1 MSLFADPMD
10 MYNNNRG
17 MFRGLVC
24 SPVPPFTEGD
34 GCSESRN
41 AFCDYPSSD
50 EEMEI
55 EELEKKIWR
64 DKQRLKRLKEMAKSG
79 IGKSLLKHHG
89 DDFPESSSKKT
100 MYKTQDGILKYMSKA
115 MERCKAQGFVYG
127 IVLENGK
134 TVAGCSDNLRQW
146 WKDQVRFD
154 RNGPA
159 AIMKHHREI
168 NPADASDLGS
178 EVGEYTAHKLLEL
191 QDTTLGALLSAL
203 MPHCKPPQR
212 RFPLEKGVT
221 PPWWPT
227 GKEEWWDQLS
237 LPEDCRGLPPPYKK
251 PHDLKKLWKVGVL
264 IGVIRH
270 MASDITN
277 IPNLVRRSRSL
288 QEKMTS
294 REGALWLAALNREKA
309 ILDQIQCPLTLS
321 TENNN
326 SCNSLVPATGGDTG
340 LLFPESANYDV
351 EGIGGSHRLNPHYP
365 EFDSNC
371 NSVYKRKFE
380 GDLGISM
387 HPTLLTCENS
397 LCPYS
402 QPQMG
407 FHDRTLRE
415 HHQMTCPYKVTS
427 FYQPTKAYGMSGI
440 MVPCPDYNRMQQQ
453 VQSIQDQFYPF
464 NNLYR
469 PKAPQRGGNN
479 NDDLVEDLSPS
490 SSMLNHNSGIVL
502 PTDFNGDEETVAME
516 NNQQNQGQD
525 LSTSWIQ

>member
-1 MSLFADPMD
+1 MPLFADCMD
-10 MYNNNRG
+10 SYNNNRG

-24 SPVPPFTEGD
+24 SPVPPFTEGHV
-34 GCSESRN
+34 
-41 AFCDYPSSD
+41 AMCDDLSSD

-64 DKQRLKRLKEMAKSG
+64 DKQRLKRLKEMARNG
-79 IGKSLLKHHG
+79 VGKRLLLKQHH
-89 DDFPESSSKKT
+89 DDFPEHSSKRT
-100 MYKTQDGILKYMSKA
+100 MYKAQDGILKYMSKT
-115 MERCKAQGFVYG
+115 MDRCKAQGFVYG

-134 TVAGCSDNLRQW
+134 TVAGSSDNLREW
-146 WKDQVRFD
+146 WKDKVRFD

-159 AIMKHHREI
+159 AIIKHQRDI
-168 NPADASDLGS
+168 NLSDGSDLGS
-178 EVGEYTAHKLLEL
+178 EVGDCTAHKLLEL

-203 MPHCKPPQR
+203 LPHCKPPQR

-227 GKEEWWDQLS
+227 GQEDWWDQLS
-237 LPEDCRGLPPPYKK
+237 LPEDFRGLPPPYKK
-251 PHDLKKLWKVGVL
+251 PHDLKKLWKIGVL

-270 MASDITN
+270 MASDISN

-309 ILDQIQCPLTLS
+309 IVDQIAFS
-321 TENNN
+321 RENNN
-326 SCNSLVPATGGDTG
+326 TCNFLVPATGGDTN

-351 EGIGGSHRLNPHYP
+351 EVIGGSYRINQQYP
-365 EFDSNC
+365 EFENNYNC
-371 NSVYKRKFE
+371 VNKRKFE
-380 GDLGISM
+380 EDFGISM
-387 HPTLLTCENS
+387 QPILLTCENS

-402 QPQMG
+402 QPHMG
-407 FHDRTLRE
+407 FHDRNLRE
-415 HHQMTCPYKVTS
+415 NHQMTCPYKVTS
-427 FYQPTKAYGMSGI
+427 FYQPTKPYGMAGL
-440 MVPCPDYNRMQQQ
+440 MVPFPDYNRMQQQ
-453 VQSIQDQFYPF
+453 VQSIQDQFNHP

-469 PKAPQRGGNN
+469 PKAPQTGSN

-490 SSMLNHNSGIVL
+490 PSTLNQNLGLVL
-502 PTDFNGDEETVAME
+502 PTDFNGDVETVGME
-516 NNQQNQGQD
+516 NNNQQNQEQE